1 MRVTTAAIFG
11 SIQKNL
17 QDLAGELQKVNASI
31 ASGQKYQNIS
41 DNPVEVGALLGLNRE
56 ARQASQFERNLEPA
70 QEWLRVTEATL
81 STINDLVTASAAVAA
96 QMASG
101 TYNAAQRQA
110 AAQQIQGYLEEVM
123 QTGNTKI
130 NGHYILSGYRTDTPP
145 FAARDFEVQEP
156 VVYLKPGST
165 GAVTSGGIYTG
176 SSSRTY
182 VVEIVEGGGVGSGTY
197 KVSADGG
204 QTWSAVQTIPAGAVN
219 LGDGVQATLSGT
231 WESGDRFS
239 IAVYRPIAYQGD
251 THNLEIAIAPHST
264 MVVNTIG
271 ATAVGGDGEPNDL
284 FLILARLKSGLEG
297 NDLKVIGDSLVALRD
312 YQKQLNSIVA
322 GLGAAQER
330 ISMKQ
335 ETYTTL
341 TSQLEKEI
349 SQRGD
354 TDVVE
359 AVNLLRTKEAAYQ
372 AALLASSKIMNLSLM
387 DYL

>member
-11 SIQKNL
+11 NIQKNL
-17 QDLAGELQKVNASI
+17 QDLAGELQRVNASI

-56 ARQASQFERNLEPA
+56 ARQSSQFERNLEPA

-81 STINDLVTASAAVAA
+81 STINDLVTASAAVAT
-96 QMASG
+96 QMATG

-110 AAQQIQGYLEEVM
+110 AAEQIQGYLEEVM

-130 NGHYILSGYRTDTPP
+130 NGHYILSGYRTDTAP
-145 FAARDFEVQEP
+145 FAPQDFAIQEP
-156 VVYLKPGST
+156 VVYLKAGST
-165 GAVTSGGIYTG
+165 GAVTSGGTYTG

-182 VVEIVEGGGVGSGTY
+182 VVEIVNGGGAGVGTY
-197 KVSADGG
+197 KVSSDGG
-204 QTWSAVQTIPAGAVN
+204 QTWSSPQTIPAGAVN
-219 LGDGVQATLSGT
+219 LGDGVQATLSGV

-251 THNLEIAIAPHST
+251 THDLEMAIAPDST

-271 ATAVGGDGEPNDL
+271 STAVGGDGEPDDL
-284 FLILARLKSGLEG
+284 FQILARLKSGLEA
-297 NDLKVIGDSLVALRD
+297 NDLKVIGDSLAALRV
-312 YQKQLNSIVA
+312 YQNQLNSIVA

-330 ISMKQ
+330 ITVKQ
-335 ETYTTL
+335 ETYATL

-349 SQRGD
+349 STRGD

-359 AVNLLRTKEAAYQ
+359 AVNLLSTKEAAYQ
-372 AALLASSKIMNLSLM
+372 AALLASSKVMNLSLM